1 MLTQASRP
9 LSWTEQDRPKLTS
22 IRERRPAPRFPWAL
36 PGEAAPGLVA
46 IGTWLGL
53 WCWFLAATW

>member
-9 LSWTEQDRPKLTS
+9 LSWTEERPTLTL
-22 IRERRPAPRFPWAL
+22 IRGRRPAPRFPWAL

-53 WCWFLAATW
+53 WWWFLAATW